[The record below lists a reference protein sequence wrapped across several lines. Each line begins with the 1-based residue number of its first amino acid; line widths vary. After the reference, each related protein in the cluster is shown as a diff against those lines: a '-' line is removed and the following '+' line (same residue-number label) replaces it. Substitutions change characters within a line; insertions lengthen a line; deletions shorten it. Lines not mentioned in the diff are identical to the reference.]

1 MGLEEPKDLYIDPKA
16 AAEDW
21 LLQAARRRVF
31 STVGGALA

>member
-21 LLQAARRRVF
+21 LLQAARRVF